1 MKRGRS
7 SRYVSD
13 DSDGDDSRSDDRTK
27 KSARQEE
34 GEKRVPIPDDS
45 DMNFL
50 MQLFDKTVSKYIDT
64 IFEETGIR
72 AQLIAMPR
80 GGKHHFMLRGNA
92 AKLVGA
98 ARAVEKLLALS
109 GRERAQLLQSSYIG
123 DAPLLDE
130 ADTAPPPTM
139 AGIEPRVQTS
149 RMDFSKLNQTME
161 TPKETVKVPPEM
173 VRFVCTAKNKR
184 VLLESTGAEVE
195 FTGTS
200 ITVAGTKIQRQK
212 AQQVLKRAVTH
223 CIWGVSESKVE
234 RLLSPKKMTWAMC
247 RLSPMSNL
255 TKFERNLNEAHP
267 VITIGKDTGMDL
279 IIPNS
284 HISRQ
289 HCVIEFDMKRSGVY
303 IIDCSTNGTFLN
315 GKRLPAKSSGKVL
328 LSHGDEINLK
338 SPNEDPEFGYIVN
351 FQWG

>member
-1 MKRGRS
+1 MKRRR
-7 SRYVSD
+7 SRYESD
-13 DSDGDDSRSDDRTK
+13 DSDQDDSRSDDRAPK
-27 KSARQEE
+27 KSSNTETER
-34 GEKRVPIPDDS
+34 RVPIPDDT

-64 IFEETGIR
+64 LFEETGVR

-80 GGKHHFMLRGNA
+80 GGKHHFILRGNA
-92 AKLVGA
+92 VKLTGA
-98 ARAVEKLLALS
+98 ARAIEKLLDLS
-109 GRERAQLLQSSYIG
+109 GRERAMLLQSSYIG
-123 DAPLLDE
+123 DAPLLEE
-130 ADTAPPPTM
+130 ADPSPTLTIS
-139 AGIEPRVQTS
+139 GIEPKIQTS
-149 RMDFSKLNQTME
+149 RMDFTKLSQTVE
-161 TPKETVKVPPEM
+161 NPKETVKVPPEM
-173 VRFVCTAKNKR
+173 VRYVCTAKNKR

-200 ITVAGTKIQRQK
+200 ITVSGTKIQRQK

-223 CIWGVSESKVE
+223 CIWGVSEAKVE
-234 RLLSPKKMTWAMC
+234 SLLSPKKITWAMC

-255 TKFERNLNEAHP
+255 SKFERNLNESHP
-267 VITIGKDTGMDL
+267 VITIGKDAAMDL
-279 IIPNS
+279 VIPNS

-289 HCVIEFDMKRSGVY
+289 HCVIEFDTKRSGVY